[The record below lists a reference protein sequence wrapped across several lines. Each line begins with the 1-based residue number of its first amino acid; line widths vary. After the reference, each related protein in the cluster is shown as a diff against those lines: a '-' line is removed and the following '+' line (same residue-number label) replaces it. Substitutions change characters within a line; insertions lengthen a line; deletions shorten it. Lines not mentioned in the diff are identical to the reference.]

1 MNELE
6 LAEFVDE
13 VAEDWRQEGEGKSLT
28 VATNMVSRREA
39 ELASQE
45 LERRGLPVSVWA
57 VRLDDER
64 GVVVL

>member
-13 VAEDWRQEGEGKSLT
+13 VAEDWQLEGEGKSLT
-28 VATNMVSRREA
+28 VATNMVTRREA
-39 ELASQE
+39 ELATQE

-57 VRLDDER
+57 VRLADN